1 MSAGVSVSDK
11 SLVTSGGRVL
21 GVTGLGAT
29 LLEARTLAYEGIAQV
44 QFEGMH
50 HRTDIASAQRMRF

>member
-1 MSAGVSVSDK
+1 MNLSSPVAGVF
-11 SLVTSGGRVL
+11 LVLQAL
-21 GVTGLGAT
+21 GLRYRKRA
-29 LLEARTLAYEGIAQV
+29 TLAYQGIAQV